1 MRITFHLVTQYADD
15 SKHIE
20 CLTCGVEEANRLVC
34 KLQCACKGM
43 CSIYLE
49 SV

>member
-1 MRITFHLVTQYADD
+1 MRITYHLVTKYAD
-15 SKHIE
+15 SSTFVQ
-20 CLTCGVEEANRLVC
+20 CLTCGKDEADRMLC

-49 SV
+49 RV